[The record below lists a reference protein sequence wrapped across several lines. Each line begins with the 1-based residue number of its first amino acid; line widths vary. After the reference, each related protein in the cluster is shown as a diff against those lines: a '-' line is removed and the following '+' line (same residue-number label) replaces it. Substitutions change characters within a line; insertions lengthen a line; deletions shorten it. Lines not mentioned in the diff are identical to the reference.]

1 MTFNRV
7 LFVAV
12 ATSLA
17 LSVATAR
24 ADGFQLSDLNPFH
37 SQKKNSRDSR
47 QAASESRGTILP
59 RMPKLEMPTMGSAP
73 RRPNQPT
80 TWQKMQRNTSQ
91 AFSSMTSW
99 TRPSPKSKPRSQ
111 PAKKKSSAFS
121 WLFPQ
126 PEPKPPIRDVNDFL
140 SLPRPEFDQ

>member
-1 MTFNRV
+1 MKLSRV
-7 LFVAV
+7 LIVAV
-12 ATSLA
+12 ATSLV
-17 LSVATAR
+17 LSAAIAR
-24 ADGFQLSDLNPFH
+24 ADGFQLSDLNPFS
-37 SQKKNSRDSR
+37 SQKSTSRNSR
-47 QAASESRGTILP
+47 QAAGESRGTILP
-59 RMPKLEMPTMGSAP
+59 RMPKLEVPTMGSAP

-91 AFSSMTSW
+91 AFSSLTSW
-99 TRPSPKSKPRSQ
+99 TRPSTKPKPRSQ
-111 PAKKKSSAFS
+111 PAKKKGSAFS